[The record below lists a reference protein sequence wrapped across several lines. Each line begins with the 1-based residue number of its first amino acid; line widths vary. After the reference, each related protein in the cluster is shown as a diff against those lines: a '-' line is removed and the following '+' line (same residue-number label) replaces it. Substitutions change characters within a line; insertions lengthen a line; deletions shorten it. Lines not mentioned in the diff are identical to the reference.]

1 MSTPFADSEKANIFE
16 NRRAE
21 VYQGISMRLP
31 LIATVVFGSLA
42 GGGSPASAQ
51 HMGSEWPEREAIEH
65 FLREAKITER
75 KKIGEGITNPEKVT
89 LELDGVVRNA
99 IFKKVDKDHDSWRS
113 EVAAYELD
121 KLLGLG
127 MVPPTVPRSIKGRK
141 GCLQLWVTGTVMAK
155 FEGEFP
161 DIEKWREQVS
171 VMWLF
176 DDLTANID
184 RHLNNAMV
192 SPDYNLMLIDN
203 SKTFRYQKTLL
214 NDLNGS
220 GTGTHAKFWN
230 VAYDAA
236 RERYDTRYPAAFIE
250 RLRRVT
256 KKEIEDAIK
265 PYIWG
270 QDRGLVLERRDL
282 ILRRIDEMGIRALHQ
297 DAPETRV
304 PSRDRD

>member
-1 MSTPFADSEKANIFE
+1 LKTLVERCIKDK
-16 NRRAE
+16 
-21 VYQGISMRLP
+21 SMRLSFVLP
-31 LIATVVFGSLA
+31 ILLA
-42 GGGSPASAQ
+42 ALGADPRVPAQ
-51 HMGSEWPEREAIEH
+51 RMGTEWPDRETIEH
-65 FLREAKITER
+65 FLREAKVTER
-75 KKIGEGITNPEKVT
+75 KKIGEGVTNPEKVT

-121 KLLGLG
+121 KLLELG

-141 GCLQLWVTGTVMAK
+141 GCLQLWVTGTVMSK

-161 DIEKWREQVS
+161 DLEDWHVQVS

-192 SPDYNLMLIDN
+192 SPEGNLMLIDN
-203 SKTFRYQKTLL
+203 SKTFRYEKRLL

-230 VAYDAA
+230 VAFDPA
-236 RERYDTRYPAAFIE
+236 RETYETRYPASFVE
-250 RLRRVT
+250 RLRRVSDD
-256 KKEIEDAIK
+256 EIEKTIK
-265 PYIWG
+265 EFVWG
-270 QDRGLVLERRDL
+270 QNRELVLERRKL
-282 ILRRIDEMGIRALHQ
+282 ILRRLDEMGLQALSHERAQ
-297 DAPETRV
+297 NRPPRAETI
-304 PSRDRD
+304 PGDR

>member
-1 MSTPFADSEKANIFE
+1 
-16 NRRAE
+16 
-21 VYQGISMRLP
+21 MRLRCVT
-31 LIATVVFGSLA
+31 TVLFAALA
-42 GGGSPASAQ
+42 AVSPHADAQ
-51 HMGSEWPEREAIEH
+51 RMGTPWPDGEAIEH
-65 FLREAKITER
+65 FLREAKISER
-75 KKIGEGITNPEKVT
+75 KKLGEGVTNPEKVT

-121 KLLGLG
+121 KVLGLG
-127 MVPPTVPRSIKGRK
+127 MVPPTVPRSVKGRK

-161 DIEKWREQVS
+161 EIEKWREQVS

-176 DDLTANID
+176 DDLIANID

-192 SPDYNLMLIDN
+192 SPDYQLMLIDN

-214 NDLNGS
+214 NDLNSS

-236 RERYDTRYPAAFIE
+236 RKSYETRYPAFLIE
-250 RLRRVT
+250 RLRRVGED
-256 KKEIEDAIK
+256 EIEKAIK

-270 QDRGLVLERRDL
+270 QNRGQVLERREL
-282 ILRRIDEMGIRALHQ
+282 ILRRLDELGLQALHP
-297 DAPETRV
+297 DEPPVRL
-304 PSRDRD
+304 PSRDGH

>member
-1 MSTPFADSEKANIFE
+1 LKTLVERCIKDK
-16 NRRAE
+16 
-21 VYQGISMRLP
+21 SMRLSFVLP
-31 LIATVVFGSLA
+31 ILLA
-42 GGGSPASAQ
+42 ALGADPRVLAQ
-51 HMGSEWPEREAIEH
+51 RMGTEWPDRETIEH
-65 FLREAKITER
+65 FLREAKVTER
-75 KKIGEGITNPEKVT
+75 KKIGEGVTNPEKVT

-121 KLLGLG
+121 KLLALG

-141 GCLQLWVTGTVMAK
+141 GCLQLWVTGTVMSK

-161 DIEKWREQVS
+161 DLEDWHVQVS

-192 SPDYNLMLIDN
+192 SPEGNLMLIDN
-203 SKTFRYQKTLL
+203 SKTFRYEKRLL

-230 VAYDAA
+230 VAFDPA
-236 RERYDTRYPAAFIE
+236 RETYETRYPTSFVE
-250 RLRRVT
+250 RLRRVSDD
-256 KKEIEDAIK
+256 EIEKTIK
-265 PYIWG
+265 EFVWG
-270 QDRGLVLERRDL
+270 QNRELVLERRKL
-282 ILRRIDEMGIRALHQ
+282 ILRRLDEMGLQALSQERAQ
-297 DAPETRV
+297 NRAPGAETIPGGR
-304 PSRDRD
+304 

>member
-1 MSTPFADSEKANIFE
+1 
-16 NRRAE
+16 
-21 VYQGISMRLP
+21 MRLP
-31 LIATVVFGSLA
+31 LVTTILLASLA
-42 GGGSPASAQ
+42 SGGSYATAQ
-51 HMGSEWPEREAIEH
+51 RMGTEWPDREAIEV

-75 KKIGEGITNPEKVT
+75 KKLGEGITNPEKVT

-121 KLLGLG
+121 KVLGLG
-127 MVPPTVPRSIKGRK
+127 MVPPTVPRSVKGRK

-161 DIEKWREQVS
+161 EVEKWREQVS

-176 DDLTANID
+176 DDLIANID

-192 SPDYNLMLIDN
+192 SPDYQLMLIDN

-214 NDLNGS
+214 NDLNAS

-230 VAYDAA
+230 VAYDDA
-236 RERYDTRYPAAFIE
+236 RESYETRYPASLIE
-250 RLRRVT
+250 KLRRVSED
-256 KKEIEDAIK
+256 EIENAIK
-265 PYIWG
+265 PYVWG
-270 QDRGLVLERRDL
+270 QNRGQVLERREL
-282 ILRRIDEMGIRALHQ
+282 ILRRIDELGLQALRP
-297 DAPETRV
+297 DDPPARV
-304 PSRDRD
+304 PSRDGH